1 MPFAK
6 VGGAGAG
13 AGVGVGVDVG
23 VVEPELVLEP
33 VVVPELLG
41 EVEPVELVE
50 VGVVEPLEVDEDAGA
65 DELELGVVVGVVVVD
80 VVVGVVVVDV
90 VVGVVV
96 VDVVVGVVV
105 VDVEFCAAW
114 WTSSWTMWTSSW
126 AMKGPARPATTGL
139 CWLSL
144 PPFHCSGSHLKWT
157 WQPVTTLAF
166 VLTLGSTRSKQTRQW
181 ESSTGSS
188 CSSSPSCSR
197 RRRRGASA
205 DAGLNVDC
213 RLNIDRRCRR
223 SSVAHPDRAW
233 HPTLKGWML
242 HSTYMGRLHSTHMG
256 CLDMHV
262 NKNAAPVASREEDA
276 SLEIFEHGLKVNPT
290 P

>member
-23 VVEPELVLEP
+23 VVEPEFELEP

-96 VDVVVGVVV
+96 VDVEFCAGLVDVELDDVDVELGDEGASETGHDWPVLAVPCAVPLLEVALEVDVAAGDDAGVCVDVGVDAVEADPAVGVVDGLV
-105 VDVEFCAAW
+105 VLVVPVVLADGVEV
-114 WTSSWTMWTSSW
+114 
-126 AMKGPARPATTGL
+126 
-139 CWLSL
+139 L
-144 PPFHCSGSHLKWT
+144 PPT
-157 WQPVTTLAF
+157 PV
-166 VLTLGSTRSKQTRQW
+166 
-181 ESSTGSS
+181 
-188 CSSSPSCSR
+188 
-197 RRRRGASA
+197 
-205 DAGLNVDC
+205 
-213 RLNIDRRCRR
+213 
-223 SSVAHPDRAW
+223 
-233 HPTLKGWML
+233 
-242 HSTYMGRLHSTHMG
+242 
-256 CLDMHV
+256 
-262 NKNAAPVASREEDA
+262 
-276 SLEIFEHGLKVNPT
+276 
-290 P
+290 